1 MKFRGDKFTP
11 GQNFN
16 DRYPTLGTHSNR
28 SRTAIRGKPR
38 MAKLALRTV
47 SCIGK
52 VNYQSQE
59 TDIFGIFAITSF
71 GKVLKIGGFFLSRF
85 QSYEKS

>member
-1 MKFRGDKFTP
+1 MKFRSDTFTP

-28 SRTAIRGKPR
+28 SRIAIRGKPR
-38 MAKLALRTV
+38 IAKLALRKGGKPRIAKLALRTV

-52 VNYQSQE
+52 VNHQSQQ
-59 TDIFGIFAITSF
+59 TDIHLEFLPLQ
-71 GKVLKIGGFFLSRF
+71 VL
-85 QSYEKS
+85 EKS